1 MTTIQARFGQPGVYN
16 ATLPDL
22 PDGIAG
28 ALQLDSKGRVIFSPG
43 SGSSAYA
50 VDDSAMPATPAILPV
65 GGEYRASAT
74 TYADGDA
81 TVLQSD
87 INGNAKTTLA
97 TGLNKTDDSVTN
109 YPVGCNVTIVDLAT
123 DADVVVTASPAY
135 LVAFR
140 VDTVMSAHAALIK
153 DNTTTM
159 ITIAA
164 SSAANYNEN
173 CYNAIFAT
181 NITVESDN
189 AATGK
194 VAVFWRAI

>member
-1 MTTIQARFGQPGVYN
+1 MSVIQARFGQPGVYN
-16 ATLPDL
+16 TTLPTL
-22 PDGIAG
+22 SDGLSG
-28 ALQLDSKGRVIFSPG
+28 ALQLDSSGRLILSPG
-43 SGSSAYA
+43 GASGYA
-50 VDDSAMPATPAILPV
+50 IDESAMPATPSIFPV

-74 TYADGDA
+74 TYTDGDA

-87 INGNAKTTLA
+87 VNGNAKTTLA

-109 YPVGCNVTIVDLAT
+109 YPVGCNITIVDLAT

-135 LVAFR
+135 LVGFR
-140 VDTVMSAHAALIK
+140 VDTVMSAHAAIIK

-173 CYNAIFAT
+173 CHNAIFAT

-189 AATGK
+189 SATGK

>member
-1 MTTIQARFGQPGVYN
+1 MSRGSYGKPGVYN
-16 ATLPDL
+16 LVPITLG
-22 PDGIAG
+22 DGEGVALAVDELGRLILSSVAAG
-28 ALQLDSKGRVIFSPG
+28 ATDSGNPVK
-43 SGSSAYA
+43 
-50 VDDSAMPATPAILPV
+50 V
-65 GGEYRASAT
+65 GGVYNSTPPTLT
-74 TYADGDA
+74 TGQRGD
-81 TVLQSD
+81 LQFD
-87 INGNAKTTLA
+87 ANANTKTTLA

-140 VDTVMSAHAALIK
+140 VDTVMSAHAAIIK
-153 DNTTTM
+153 DSATTM

-164 SSAANYNEN
+164 STAANYNEN
-173 CYNAIFAT
+173 CHSATFAT

-194 VAVFWRAI
+194 IAVFWRAV

>member
-1 MTTIQARFGQPGVYN
+1 MARVKHGLPGIYN
-16 ATLPDL
+16 SSAITLD
-22 PDGIAG
+22 DEEG
-28 ALQLDSKGRVIFSPG
+28 AALGLDSSGRVIFSPG
-43 SGSSAYA
+43 GSLGYA
-50 VDDSAMPATPAILPV
+50 IDDSAMPATPSILPV
-65 GGEYRASAT
+65 GGEYRSSAT

-87 INGNAKTTLA
+87 VNGNIKTTLA

-135 LVAFR
+135 LVGFR
-140 VDTVMSAHAALIK
+140 VDTAMSAHAALIK
-153 DNTTTM
+153 DSSTTM

-164 SSAANYNEN
+164 STAANYNEN
-173 CYNAIFAT
+173 CHNAIFAT

-189 AATGK
+189 SATGK
-194 VAVFWRAI
+194 IAIFWRAI

>member
-1 MTTIQARFGQPGVYN
+1 MPGQTTDTILKSINTSLGGVASGATDSGNPVKTGGVYN
-16 ATLPDL
+16 STPPTLTNGQRGDTQM
-22 PDGIAG
+22 DA
-28 ALQLDSKGRVIFSPG
+28 
-43 SGSSAYA
+43 SGNTK
-50 VDDSAMPATPAILPV
+50 VT
-65 GGEYRASAT
+65 
-74 TYADGDA
+74 
-81 TVLQSD
+81 Q
-87 INGNAKTTLA
+87 A

-140 VDTVMSAHAALIK
+140 VDTVMSAHAAIIK
-153 DNTTTM
+153 DNATTM

-164 SSAANYNEN
+164 STAANYNEN

>member
-1 MTTIQARFGQPGVYN
+1 MSVIQARFGQPGIYN
-16 ATLPDL
+16 TTLPTL
-22 PDGIAG
+22 SDGLAG
-28 ALQLDSKGRVIFSPG
+28 ALQLDSSGRLILSPG
-43 SGSSAYA
+43 GASGYA
-50 VDDSAMPATPAILPV
+50 IDDSAMPATPSIFPI

-74 TYADGDA
+74 TYTDGDA
-81 TVLQSD
+81 TVIQSD
-87 INGNAKTTLA
+87 VNGNIKATLA
-97 TGLNKTDDSVTN
+97 TGLNKTDDSITN

-135 LVAFR
+135 LVGFR
-140 VDTVMSAHAALIK
+140 VDTVMSAHAAIIK
-153 DNTTTM
+153 DNTTPM

-164 SSAANYNEN
+164 STAANYNEN
-173 CYNAIFAT
+173 CYNATFAT